1 VQKYAD
7 KEFEA
12 EERRWSWQKRGGGVG
27 RRDTGEGR
35 EYECHRIMVVAEM
48 VKGG

>member
-1 VQKYAD
+1 MPI
-7 KEFEA
+7 
-12 EERRWSWQKRGGGVG
+12 RSLRQKRGGGDG

-35 EYECHRIMVVAEM
+35 EQECHRIMVGAEM